1 MTIYIITY
9 LKLEIG
15 LVKKILLLSL
25 LFSSS
30 VFTQNVDVGQV
41 CKASAATMFGRDHK
55 IMQLDTI
62 ENSIAYVHYIRSVDN
77 SRWAI
82 KCKLNGE
89 KVIWASN
96 NADSLGRWRDD
107 PLDSIVKYSVNNGDI
122 TISEIY
128 SDGSKTEKTY
138 PIKEL

>member
-30 VFTQNVDVGQV
+30 VFAQNVDVGQV

-62 ENSIAYVHYIRSVDN
+62 ENGIAYVHYIRSVDN

-96 NADSLGRWRDD
+96 NADSSGRWRDD
-107 PLDSIVKYSVNNGDI
+107 PLDSIVKYSVNGGDI